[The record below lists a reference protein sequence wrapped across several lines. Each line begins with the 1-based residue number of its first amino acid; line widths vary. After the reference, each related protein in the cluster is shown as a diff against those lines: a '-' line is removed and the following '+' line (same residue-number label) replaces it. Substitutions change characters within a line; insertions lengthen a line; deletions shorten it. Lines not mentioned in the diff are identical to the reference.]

1 MQTNDGLILTLVTK
15 KKFDFA
21 FLAQKAK
28 KANLFFLMLCGGVCC
43 NGTGGEEK
51 LDPNI
56 PKSAYGSCGGFDDVW
71 VEEAGTQGNMMSVAV
86 IHEYD
91 RAGLP
96 GSLSSISDG
105 AGVRGSHIQH
115 P

>member
-1 MQTNDGLILTLVTK
+1 MSGLY
-15 KKFDFA
+15 
-21 FLAQKAK
+21 
-28 KANLFFLMLCGGVCC
+28 MLSVPVVVAAEAADSDVPWVAGV
-43 NGTGGEEK
+43 E
-51 LDPNI
+51 D
-56 PKSAYGSCGGFDDVW
+56 
-71 VEEAGTQGNMMSVAV
+71 SVAV